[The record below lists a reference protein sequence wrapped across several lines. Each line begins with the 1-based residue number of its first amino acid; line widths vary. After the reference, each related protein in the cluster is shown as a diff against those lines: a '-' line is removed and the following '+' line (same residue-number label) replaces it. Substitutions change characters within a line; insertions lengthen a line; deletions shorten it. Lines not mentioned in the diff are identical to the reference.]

1 MNSNLKSLE
10 EKVNRLLSLYQNVRT
25 ENVEL
30 RTQLSQT
37 SAENEKLTE
46 KIQVAANRLETLL
59 TNIPESKK

>member
-10 EKVNRLLSLYQNVRT
+10 EKVNRLLCLYQDART

-30 RTQLSQT
+30 RTQLSQS